1 MQVVCPQSSPIG
13 GFCDAARNF
22 PFLPDPRNRFDTRC
36 GDGFNK
42 PGGTLVCNGVTYT
55 IVSPNHAVT
64 GSVVTANGLPSTSQI
79 LLITDKASDF
89 PQRLLTLCTAFPPPP
104 DEPFQ
109 AYFFITPVG

>member
-1 MQVVCPQSSPIG
+1 MRH
-13 GFCDAARNF
+13 AT
-22 PFLPDPRNRFDTRC
+22 FLFFLTLATVLILAVGTASADPLS
-36 GDGFNK
+36 K

-79 LLITDKASDF
+79 LLITDKAPGF

-109 AYFFITPVG
+109 AYFLITPIG